1 MAIFGGTAPFI
12 IASLIEVTGD
22 DMAIAYYLMAVAAI
36 AAVAIYFLPESARR
50 HLPGSMPS
58 VESVE
63 AARQL
68 VATQDNNPLL
78 DVDTLPFEDSFE
90 IARASHK
97 GGPGKPTVM

>member
-1 MAIFGGTAPFI
+1 MKGVRINGIQVCA
-12 IASLIEVTGD
+12 
-22 DMAIAYYLMAVAAI
+22 M
-36 AAVAIYFLPESARR
+36 R
-50 HLPGSMPS
+50 H
-58 VESVE
+58 VCFNVE

-78 DVDTLPFEDSFE
+78 DVATLPFEDSFE